1 MNSEEANKTIDISKL
16 SLSLKEFKISV
27 LRLCYVLSEGIS
39 WNWIGLPDLAEKLG
53 IEDSKDMK
61 LQGAVQYLLDK
72 EFLKPISD
80 HTVVITALGIEE
92 VERKFPSFVEERE
105 GEFYIPTGAYYT
117 GRKNL
122 RKILMKATEEIT
134 LIDNFLHPEILIVV
148 EPYLDRVRK
157 LKFLTRKEKNGNFN
171 SFVSDIR
178 VFKKQYSGFQIEA
191 RYNDKCHDRF
201 IIIDD
206 SIVFHSGH
214 SFHELGKKGS
224 RIRIMGDD
232 KQIKKFWNDFSD
244 WWDTGK
250 II

>member
-16 SLSLKEFKISV
+16 SQSLKEFRINV
-27 LRLCYVLSEGIS
+27 LRLCYVLSEGNS
-39 WNWIGLPDLAEKLG
+39 WNWIKLRDLVEKLG
-53 IEDSKDMK
+53 IEDSSDMK
-61 LQGAVQYLLDK
+61 LSGAIRYLSDK
-72 EFLKPISD
+72 EFLDQPTS
-80 HTVVITALGIEE
+80 VGVQITASGIEE

-122 RKILMKATEEIT
+122 RKILMRADEEIT
-134 LIDNFLHPEILIVV
+134 LIDNFLHPEILMVV

-157 LKFLTRKEKNGNFN
+157 LKFLTRKKKNGNFN
-171 SFVSDIR
+171 SFVSDIH

-224 RIRIMGDD
+224 RISIMEDD
-232 KQIKKFWNDFSD
+232 KQIKNFWNDFSD